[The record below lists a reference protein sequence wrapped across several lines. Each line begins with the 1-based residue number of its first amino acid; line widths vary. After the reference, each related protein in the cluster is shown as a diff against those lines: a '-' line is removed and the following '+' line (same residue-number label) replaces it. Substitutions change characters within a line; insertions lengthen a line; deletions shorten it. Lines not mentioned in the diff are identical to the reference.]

1 MEYVEVNVS
10 AIKYCSYCG
19 TRLRAKAAF
28 CTKCGTKCDNEEE
41 LDAMPL
47 DEASKDKEDTVEKK
61 KGNRDEEFV
70 EEANIETVEDYSEA
84 VKL

>member
-28 CTKCGTKCDNEEE
+28 CTKCDNEDE
-41 LDAMPL
+41 LDALTL
-47 DEASKDKEDTVEKK
+47 DEASIEKEDNV
-61 KGNRDEEFV
+61 
-70 EEANIETVEDYSEA
+70 
-84 VKL
+84 